1 MESVETYI
9 NSNVSFAFESII
21 KKNTRNFGKEF
32 VFSLTEAN
40 KKTLDASLL
49 KLKIQRQEALIQEL
63 SRRLKKEL

>member
-21 KKNTRNFGKEF
+21 KKNTQNFGKEF

-49 KLKIQRQEALIQEL
+49 RKKIQRQEALIQEL
-63 SRRLKKEL
+63 SRRLNKEL

>member
-21 KKNTRNFGKEF
+21 RKNTQNFGKEF

-40 KKTLDASLL
+40 KKKLDASLL
-49 KLKIQRQEALIQEL
+49 RKKIQRQEALIQEL
-63 SRRLKKEL
+63 SRRLNKDL